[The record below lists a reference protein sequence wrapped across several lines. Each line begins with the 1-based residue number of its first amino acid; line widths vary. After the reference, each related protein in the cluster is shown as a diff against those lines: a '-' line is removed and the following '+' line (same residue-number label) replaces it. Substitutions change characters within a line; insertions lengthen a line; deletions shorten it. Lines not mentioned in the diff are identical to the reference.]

1 MVRNSFQK
9 EMDELKN
16 DVGKIAEH
24 AKNCVEKSV
33 LSLKNQ
39 DVEMAESV
47 FVTEDESD
55 ILNLG
60 IDDRGMKL
68 TALQQ
73 PVARDLR
80 FISTMMKISDN
91 YERICDLTV
100 KIAEITRKTAKRPL
114 LKPLVDIPRM
124 ARTIIEM
131 IDINTRAMEAWKVDE
146 AGVLEE
152 VLQEKDD
159 FIDALYDQVYRELL
173 TFMIKNPRTID
184 DATHLLFVAR
194 DLERAGDIAAK
205 NGARIHYMI
214 TGERIWIK

>member
-1 MVRNSFQK
+1 MVRNRFQK
-9 EMDELKN
+9 EMEELRK
-16 DVGKIAEH
+16 DVRKMAEH
-24 AKNCVEKSV
+24 AKNGVETSV

-39 DVEMAESV
+39 DVEMAESI
-47 FVTEDESD
+47 FAREDESD

-80 FISTMMKISDN
+80 FISTMMKVSDN
-91 YERICDLTV
+91 YERVCDLTV
-100 KIAEITRKTAKRPL
+100 KIAEITLKTAKKPL

-124 ARTIIEM
+124 AQTIIEM
-131 IDINTRAMEAWKVDE
+131 IDINTMAIEKWKVDE
-146 AGVLEE
+146 IGVLN
-152 VLQEKDD
+152 EKDD
-159 FIDALYDQVYRELL
+159 LIDALYDQVYRELL
-173 TFMIKNPRTID
+173 TFMIKDPRTID

-194 DLERAGDIAAK
+194 YLERIGDIVAK
-205 NGARIHYMI
+205 TGARIHYMI